1 MSTEE
6 KRCPLCGGGENQC
19 GVAKGEKECWC
30 MTVSIPEHLLKTVQ
44 RKPNICICSTC
55 IDTYKK
61 EQV

>member
-1 MSTEE
+1 MSIMW
-6 KRCPLCGGGENQC
+6 GENHC

-30 MTVSIPEHLLKTVQ
+30 MTVSIPEHLLNAVQ
-44 RKPNICICSTC
+44 GEPKICICSTC

>member
-1 MSTEE
+1 MSTGEM
-6 KRCPLCGGGENQC
+6 RCPLCGGENHC

-30 MTVSIPEHLLKTVQ
+30 MTVSIPETLLTTVQ
-44 RKPNICICSTC
+44 REPNICLCSTC